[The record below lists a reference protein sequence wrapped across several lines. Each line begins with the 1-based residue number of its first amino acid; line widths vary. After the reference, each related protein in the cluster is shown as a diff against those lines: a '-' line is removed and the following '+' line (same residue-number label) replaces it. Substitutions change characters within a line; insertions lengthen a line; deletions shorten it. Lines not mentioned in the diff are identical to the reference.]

1 MNDKGKT
8 KKQLINE
15 LAELRRRTAEME
27 ASETERKQAEEELR
41 VAEQNFRNSL
51 ASSPLGVRI
60 VTTGGELLYA
70 NRAILDI
77 YGYSSVKE
85 LKAVPTKER
94 YTTESYAEHLKRKEK
109 RKLGKPVPSNYEISI
124 VRKNGE
130 VRHLAVFRKEVIWNG
145 ETQFQVLY
153 QDITERKNLEREVL
167 KYEGIDELKS
177 NLLSTVSHELRTPLA
192 IIKGYSTMLVRYDK
206 RFGHNERSAYLR
218 SIDRATDR
226 LVELVDHLLDM
237 SRLEA
242 GLLDLQKRPV
252 RILPLLQETVQ
263 EAQIAAHGHNIILET
278 ERRLPRLNIDPRRTR
293 QVLDNIVNNAIKYSK
308 QGTRIAIQARRVE
321 SELLISIADQGI
333 GIPAGDL
340 PDVFTRMYRI
350 EQRQTQEIG
359 GAGLGL
365 AICKGLVEKHG
376 GRIWVESEVGRGST
390 FYFTLPLNT
399 REERSCGEEA

>member
-1 MNDKGKT
+1 MNDEGKT

-15 LAELRRRTAEME
+15 LAELRRRTDGME
-27 ASETERKQAEEELR
+27 ASESERKRAEQALSLS
-41 VAEQNFRNSL
+41 EQNFRSALDNSL
-51 ASSPLGVRI
+51 LGVRI
-60 VTTGGELLYA
+60 VTAEGELFYA
-70 NRAILDI
+70 NQAMLDI
-77 YGYSSVKE
+77 YGYNSIEE
-85 LKAVPTKER
+85 LKTTPAR
-94 YTTESYAEHLKRKEK
+94 QHYTPESYAEHRKRVEM
-109 RKLGKPVPSNYEISI
+109 RKQGKPVPSNYEISI
-124 VRKNGE
+124 VRKDGE
-130 VRHLAVFRKEVIWNG
+130 VRHLVVFRKEVIWNG
-145 ETQFQVLY
+145 ETQFQTLY
-153 QDITERKNLEREVL
+153 QDITETKNLEREVL

-206 RFGHNERSAYLR
+206 RIGHNERSAYLR
-218 SIDRATDR
+218 SVDRATDR

-237 SRLEA
+237 SQLEA

-278 ERRLPRLNIDPRRTR
+278 ERRLPRLNIDPRRIR

-308 QGTRIAIQARRVE
+308 QGTRVAIQARRVE
-321 SELLISIADQGI
+321 SELLISIVDQGI

-340 PDVFTRMYRI
+340 PNVFTRMYRI

-376 GRIWVESEVGRGST
+376 GRIWVESEVERGST